1 MNDVRIGKDMTNV
14 KAVMVILWL
23 CNVSYAANI
32 SDSSLVIKRHPEEHL
47 VGLSCLVSQGVVFV
61 SLRGLVV
68 GVRYELQL
76 VFDEPTAGNATGR
89 ELFMLPVGETGHVVR
104 VPLPAATSA
113 PLLLSGTLFD
123 DFPGLD
129 ADEAFLTAFTKHLSP
144 PFTDDDAADED
155 DEEEEEQ
162 ARKAEEEEEE
172 EDARQMAETKELKP
186 HLPELTNPLKKEE
199 EARHK
204 AEAEKLRAEAAAAEA
219 AAAVVVTG
227 TEFIGFT
234 GTKVQILTQILTLR
248 TRRRDHFR
256 ALTYFTGF
264 TGTKAQIMTLRTRR
278 R

>member
-1 MNDVRIGKDMTNV
+1 
-14 KAVMVILWL
+14 MVILWL
-23 CNVSYAANI
+23 CNVSYAVNI

-47 VGLSCLVSQGVVFV
+47 VGVSCLVSQGVVFV

-76 VFDEPTAGNATGR
+76 VFHEPTSGNAKGR

-104 VPLPAATSA
+104 VPLPATTSA

-129 ADEAFLTAFTKHLSP
+129 ADESFLTAFTKYLSP

-155 DEEEEEQ
+155 DDEEEQQ
-162 ARKAEEEEEE
+162 ARKAPSSSEE
-172 EDARQMAETKELKP
+172 EDVRQMAETEELKP
-186 HLPELTNPLKKEE
+186 HLPELTKSLKE

-227 TEFIGFT
+227 TEFIGFI
-234 GTKVQILTQILTLR
+234 GTKSTNTDANTDAANPQARPLQGADLLYWLYWYKSTNSDAAHPQ
-248 TRRRDHFR
+248 
-256 ALTYFTGF
+256 ALAATTSGRYSGCW
-264 TGTKAQIMTLRTRR
+264 GL
-278 R
+278 